1 MGKRAKEKKSA
12 WLSKITTKDNPGGLI
27 AAVCETCRL
36 WVIETRDNCE
46 WAKWDAGVISGDDIT
61 IAIILGKP
69 LAHIEAVPC
78 TGQAS
83 LRTVLGPIGL
93 DPGGQYLALHECF
106 HGRIS
111 DRPWT
116 PPKRP
121 KQPSLAFLK
130 AYDRGPKD
138 YTDPWANDP
147 PENSL
152 F

>member
-78 TGQAS
+78 TGQG
-83 LRTVLGPIGL
+83 VLDDDEP
-93 DPGGQYLALHECF
+93 DF
-106 HGRIS
+106 
-111 DRPWT
+111 
-116 PPKRP
+116 
-121 KQPSLAFLK
+121 
-130 AYDRGPKD
+130 
-138 YTDPWANDP
+138 
-147 PENSL
+147 
-152 F
+152 